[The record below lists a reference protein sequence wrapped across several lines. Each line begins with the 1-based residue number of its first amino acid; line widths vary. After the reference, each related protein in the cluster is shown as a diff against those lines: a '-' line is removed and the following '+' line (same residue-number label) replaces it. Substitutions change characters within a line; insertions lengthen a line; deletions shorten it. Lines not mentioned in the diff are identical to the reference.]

1 MSPQIPSLCPGKG
14 DVLKEDW
21 RNGVALSLL
30 FAAQLLSPA
39 DLQAGGGGTI
49 TGSVTWGPQRLRD
62 GVVYIERAQG
72 KFPPSEKAAIMNQ
85 QGLAFVPHVLPI
97 LLGTTV
103 DFLNN
108 DGVLHNLH
116 AFLGRETLFNMA
128 MPKFIKKKSVAFQRE
143 GVVLLL
149 CDVHQE
155 MSAYIVVLQN
165 PFFAVTNERGEFVI
179 KDIPPGSY
187 MLRTWHEKL
196 TPQNREVQ
204 LTEGEEVKVDFR
216 MTK

>member
-1 MSPQIPSLCPGKG
+1 M
-14 DVLKEDW
+14 
-21 RNGVALSLL
+21 
-30 FAAQLLSPA
+30 
-39 DLQAGGGGTI
+39 
-49 TGSVTWGPQRLRD
+49 
-62 GVVYIERAQG
+62 
-72 KFPPSEKAAIMNQ
+72 
-85 QGLAFVPHVLPI
+85 
-97 LLGTTV
+97 
-103 DFLNN
+103 
-108 DGVLHNLH
+108 
-116 AFLGRETLFNMA
+116 
-128 MPKFIKKKSVAFQRE
+128 
-143 GVVLLL
+143 L
-149 CDVHQE
+149 CDVHKE